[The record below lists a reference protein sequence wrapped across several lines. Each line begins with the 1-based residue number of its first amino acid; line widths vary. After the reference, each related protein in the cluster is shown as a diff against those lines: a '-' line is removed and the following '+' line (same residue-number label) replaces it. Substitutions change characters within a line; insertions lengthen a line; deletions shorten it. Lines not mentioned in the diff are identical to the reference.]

1 MALEEFEHRISTTWS
16 GGNGSVTATQIVKGG
31 GEDNRNI
38 ELAGNAADV
47 QVDLAFATAR
57 LKSFFIVADQ
67 GVILATNSS
76 ATPADAFTLAAGVPL
91 VWTEGT
97 GIENPF
103 GADVTKIYLS
113 NGTAEVAAVQ
123 LRVLIDPTP

>member
-1 MALEEFEHRISTTWS
+1 MALEEFEHRISTTWI
-16 GGNGSVTATQIVKGG
+16 GGNGSVTATQIVQGG

-67 GVILATNSS
+67 DVTLETNSS
-76 ATPADAFTLAAGVPL
+76 SAAADSFELAAGVPL
-91 VWTEGT
+91 IWTEGS

-103 GADVTKIYLS
+103 GVDVTKIYLS
-113 NGTAEVAAVQ
+113 NGAADAAIVQ
-123 LRVLIDPTP
+123 LRVLVDPTP